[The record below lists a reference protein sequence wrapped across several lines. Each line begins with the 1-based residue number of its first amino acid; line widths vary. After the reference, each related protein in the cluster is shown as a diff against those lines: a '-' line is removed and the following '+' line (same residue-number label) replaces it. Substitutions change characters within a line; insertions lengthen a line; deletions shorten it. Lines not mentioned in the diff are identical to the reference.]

1 MTNEE
6 IKIVFMIIVIAVSFW
21 LGWLINAVLAAQK
34 IERLIG
40 KITYERQAK
49 LNERE
54 IVIDLRGRN
63 VQQ

>member
-21 LGWLINAVLAAQK
+21 LGWLINAVFAAQK
-34 IERLIG
+34 IERLIS